1 MPHETIVAVFD
12 TGAHADSA
20 ARALEQAGVPSGA
33 IERHSKEGESRSR
46 AETPGQGAAPQP
58 TGFFFWDM
66 MLGAQASH
74 QDRPAYQR
82 SMEGGKTVLAVTVS
96 ERDADAVMAVLE
108 RHSPLDLDSEYTAE
122 EEAATDAASERAPRA
137 ATGQA
142 AAGRTTEGEEVIP
155 LAEEKLQVGKRTVNR
170 GTTRLR
176 RYVVET
182 PVEQQVSLRDEEVT
196 IERRKPVTDAVTGD
210 VFTEK
215 TVEVTETSEVPVT
228 EKVARL
234 KEEVVVRRQGTERTE
249 TVRDTVRED
258 KIAVEET
265 DETAPKGRKPKT

>member
-1 MPHETIVAVFD
+1 MSHETIVAVFD
-12 TGAHADSA
+12 TSAHADSA
-20 ARALEQAGVPSGA
+20 ARALEQAGVPSSA
-33 IERHSKEGESRSR
+33 IERHSKESDSRSR
-46 AETPGQGAAPQP
+46 ADAPGQGAAPRP

-66 MLGAQASH
+66 MFGAQASH
-74 QDRPAYQR
+74 QDRPTYQR
-82 SMEGGKTVLAVTVS
+82 SMEGGKTVLAVTVA

-108 RHSPLDLDSEYTAE
+108 RHSPLDLDSEHTD
-122 EEAATDAASERAPRA
+122 EAGPATDAASERAPR
-137 ATGQA
+137 A

-182 PVEQQVSLRDEEVT
+182 PVEQEVSLRDEEVT

-265 DETAPKGRKPKT
+265 DETAPKGRKSKT